1 MTDGASAAR
10 EPKALLVTGGAG
22 FIGSAFIRY
31 LLGPAGFAGTL
42 VNLDLLTYAGN
53 LANVASVAADP
64 RYRFVRGDIRDGEL
78 VARLVT
84 EHAIDAIA
92 HFAAESHVD
101 RSIAAPD
108 AFIETNIV
116 GTFRLLEV
124 ARRFPGVHFHHVST
138 DEVFGSLGATGAF
151 REDSPYHPNSPYSAA
166 KAAADH
172 LVRAYAH
179 TYGLS
184 VTLSNSSNNYGP
196 YQLPEKLVPLM
207 LANLL
212 AGAPLPVY
220 GDGLHVRDWLFV
232 EDHAE
237 ALWRIVRRGRAGET
251 YNVGGGE
258 ERRNLELVGLLIE
271 RVAVATGKSREA
283 LERLVTLVPDRPG
296 HDRRYAIDCEKLR
309 RELAWAPRHTLAT
322 GLDETV
328 RFYLER
334 PDWVASA
341 LKAAASADRRASHAP
356 PSRDPRRP

>member
-1 MTDGASAAR
+1 MTASATPNALR

-22 FIGSAFIRY
+22 FIGSAFIRH
-31 LLGPAGFAGTL
+31 LLGPAGFVGTL
-42 VNLDLLTYAGN
+42 VNLDRLTYAGN

-64 RYRFVRGDIRDGEL
+64 RYRFVQGDICDG
-78 VARLVT
+78 ALVT
-84 EHAIDAIA
+84 RLIAEHAVDAIV

-101 RSIAAPD
+101 RSIVEPG
-108 AFIETNIV
+108 AFIETNVV

-124 ARRFPGVHFHHVST
+124 ARRTPALHFHHVST

-151 REDSPYHPNSPYSAA
+151 REDSPYRPNSPYSAA

-179 TYGLS
+179 TYGQS

-207 LANLL
+207 LTNLL

-220 GDGLHVRDWLFV
+220 GDGQNVRDWLFV
-232 EDHAE
+232 DDHAE
-237 ALWRIVRRGRAGET
+237 ALWSIVRRGRAGET

-258 ERRNLELVGLLIE
+258 ERTNLELVGLLIE
-271 RVAVATGKSREA
+271 RVAAFTDKPRET
-283 LERLVTLVPDRPG
+283 LERLVTFVPDRPG
-296 HDRRYAIDCEKLR
+296 HDRRYAIDCQKLR
-309 RELAWAPRHTLAT
+309 RELGWAPRHTLAA
-322 GLDETV
+322 GIEETV

-341 LKAAASADRRASHAP
+341 QSDAHRAWIAANYARR
-356 PSRDPRRP
+356 

>member
-1 MTDGASAAR
+1 MTGGANAVR
-10 EPKALLVTGGAG
+10 EPRALLVTGGAG

-31 LLGPAGFAGTL
+31 LFGSAGFTGKL

-53 LANVASVAADP
+53 VANVAGVFADP

-78 VARLVT
+78 VARLVG
-84 EHAIDAIA
+84 EHAIDAIV

-101 RSIAAPD
+101 RSIALPD

-124 ARRFPGVHFHHVST
+124 VRRFPYLHFHHVST

-220 GDGLHVRDWLFV
+220 GDGGNVRDWLFV
-232 EDHAE
+232 EDHVE
-237 ALWRIVRRGRAGET
+237 ALWSILRRGRAGET

-258 ERRNLELVGLLIE
+258 ERTNLELVALLIE
-271 RVAVATGKSREA
+271 RVAAATGKSREA
-283 LERLVTLVPDRPG
+283 LERLLTFVPDRPG

-309 RELAWAPRHTLAT
+309 RELGWSPRHTLAT

-334 PDWVASA
+334 PDWVADA
-341 LKAAASADRRASHAP
+341 LKAAGRDDRRVFLAP
-356 PSRDPRRP
+356 TSRDPRPP